1 MKYNTN
7 ANIFRRFSHH
17 YFDSNTFGRVIIM
30 NSVAEKLYTYLG
42 KVIYDPDNA
51 ALDVAELPD
60 DWQDFGRGLK
70 FFAESVVESQRFAH
84 ALAKGDLGGDV
95 PPRSNEIASPLKSLH
110 ASLKHLTW
118 QTQQIA
124 EGDYVQHVDF
134 MGEFSDAFNKMIEQL
149 AQRKK
154 SESNE
159 RARLQKYIDLLLSN
173 TPDVVLVFD
182 KEGKTVLASEAYITR
197 SGLPPLNEIRGKTFT
212 ELFTCVSAQEF
223 IDNMNVS
230 IRDAMENANTIKT
243 EQTIGFCGKENSR
256 DYDIYVTPMLDDNGT
271 MMGTMLSFHDTTEI
285 KQAHREAELARELAE
300 RSTRAKS
307 EFLARMSHEIR
318 TPLNAIIGMT
328 AIGGM
333 SDRIEKKD
341 DSFRKIDD
349 ASKHLLGVINDI
361 LDMSKIEANKFELS
375 CSEFYFHKMLDH
387 VTSIISMRIAEMDQS
402 FVVDIDKDI
411 PGIIYSDEQ
420 HLAQVITNLLSN
432 AVKFTPS
439 NGKITLIAKKT
450 GSCEDSCSIR
460 FTVKDSG
467 IGMTEE
473 QQNHLFVPFEQ
484 ADGSISRRFGGTGL
498 GLSISKRIVELMG
511 GRIWVESAPGKGSS
525 FHVEITVRASDELVI
540 ADEDGTETR
549 TVKGIFKGKRVLIAE
564 DVEINRS
571 IISSILEDTGIEI
584 DFACN
589 GSDAVDRYK
598 SARGVYDLILMDI
611 HMPEM
616 DGYEATG
623 RIRASDQKV
632 PIIAMTAN
640 VFRED
645 IERCLMAGMNDHL
658 GKPVDIG
665 EIISTLR
672 TYLNKRKDE
681 GHNEKRN
688 QREADRCA
696 V

>member
-1 MKYNTN
+1 
-7 ANIFRRFSHH
+7 
-17 YFDSNTFGRVIIM
+17 M
-30 NSVAEKLYTYLG
+30 NFVAEKLYEYLG

-51 ALDVAELPD
+51 VLDISELPD
-60 DWQDFGRGLK
+60 EWQVFGRGLK
-70 FFAESVVESQRFAH
+70 YFAESVVEAQRFAH
-84 ALAKGDLGGDV
+84 ALAKGDLGGVV
-95 PPRSNEIASPLKSLH
+95 PSRDNEIASPLKSLH

-124 EGDYVQHVDF
+124 QGDYVQHVDF
-134 MGEFSDAFNKMIEQL
+134 MGEFSNAFNMMIEQL
-149 AQRKK
+149 AQRTK

-159 RARLQKYIDLLLSN
+159 RARLQKYIDLLLST
-173 TPDVVLVFD
+173 TPDIVMVFD
-182 KEGKTVLASEAYITR
+182 KEGKAVLASEAYITR
-197 SGLPPLNEIRGKTFT
+197 SGSPSVGEIRGKTFK
-212 ELFTCVSAQEF
+212 ELFTGISAQEF
-223 IDNMNVS
+223 VDNMDVL
-230 IRDAMENANTIKT
+230 IHDTMKNAETMKT
-243 EQTIGFCGKENSR
+243 EQSIDFSGKENLR
-256 DYDIYVTPMLDDNGT
+256 DYDIHAAPMLTDCGT

-285 KQAHREAELARELAE
+285 KQAQREAELARELAE

-318 TPLNAIIGMT
+318 TPMNAIIGMT

-333 SDRIEKKD
+333 ADCIEKKD
-341 DSFRKIDD
+341 DAFHKIDD

-375 CSEFYFHKMLDH
+375 CSAFYFHRMLDQ
-387 VTSIISMRIAEMDQS
+387 VTSIISTRVAAMDQS
-402 FVVDIDKDI
+402 FVADIDKDI
-411 PGIIYSDEQ
+411 PVIIFSDEQ

-432 AVKFTPS
+432 AVKFTPV

-450 GSCEDSCSIR
+450 GSVEDSCSIR

-473 QQNHLFVPFEQ
+473 QQSHLFAPFEQ

-498 GLSISKRIVELMG
+498 GLSISKRIIELMG
-511 GRIWVESAPGKGSS
+511 GRIWVESEPGKGSS
-525 FHVEITVRASDELVI
+525 FHVDITVKASDEPGV
-540 ADEDGTETR
+540 ADEARTDMR

-589 GSDAVDRYK
+589 GSEAVSRYR
-598 SARGVYDLILMDI
+598 SARGIYDLILMDI

-645 IERCLMAGMNDHL
+645 IERCLKAGMNGHL

-665 EIISTLR
+665 EVISTLR
-672 TYLNKRKDE
+672 TYLNRRKDD
-681 GHNEKRN
+681 GDNEERN
-688 QREADRCA
+688 QRKTDRCA

>member
-1 MKYNTN
+1 
-7 ANIFRRFSHH
+7 
-17 YFDSNTFGRVIIM
+17 M
-30 NSVAEKLYTYLG
+30 NSVAEKLYDYLG

-51 ALDVAELPD
+51 VLDVAELPD
-60 DWQDFGRGLK
+60 DWRNFGLGLK
-70 FFAESVVESQRFAH
+70 YFAESVLETQRFAH
-84 ALAKGDLGGDV
+84 ALAKGDLGGVV
-95 PPRSNEIASPLKSLH
+95 PSRNNEIASPLKSLH
-110 ASLKHLTW
+110 ASLQHLTW
-118 QTQQIA
+118 QTQRIA
-124 EGDYVQHVDF
+124 QGDYIQHVDF
-134 MGEFSDAFNKMIEQL
+134 MGEFSDAFNMMIEQL
-149 AQRKK
+149 VQRKK
-154 SESNE
+154 NESNE
-159 RARLQKYIDLLLSN
+159 RERLQKYIDLLLST
-173 TPDVVLVFD
+173 TPNVILVFD
-182 KEGKTVLASEAYITR
+182 NGGNAVLASEAYIKR
-197 SGLPPLNEIRGKTFT
+197 CGLASVDEIRGKTFT
-212 ELFTCVSAQEF
+212 ELFSGISTQEF
-223 IDNMNVS
+223 VDSINAS
-230 IRDAMENANTIKT
+230 IRDAMENASATKV
-243 EQTIGFCGKENSR
+243 EQSIEFGRKGCLR
-256 DYDIYVTPMLDDNGT
+256 DYDVYVTPMLADGVK
-271 MMGTMLSFHDTTEI
+271 MMGTMLSFLDTTEV
-285 KQAHREAELARELAE
+285 KQAQREAELAREMAE
-300 RSTRAKS
+300 RSTKAKS

-318 TPLNAIIGMT
+318 TPMNAIIGMT
-328 AIGGM
+328 AIGAM
-333 SDRIEKKD
+333 ADRIEKKD
-341 DSFRKIDD
+341 DSFKKIDD

-361 LDMSKIEANKFELS
+361 LDMSKIEADKFNLS

-387 VTSIISMRIAEMDQS
+387 VTSIMSMRIAEKEQS
-402 FVVDIDKDI
+402 FVVDIDKNI

-439 NGKITLIAKKT
+439 NGKIKLTAKNI

-460 FTVKDSG
+460 VTVKDSG

-473 QQNHLFVPFEQ
+473 QQSHLFTPFEQ

-498 GLSISKRIVELMG
+498 GLSISKRIIELMG
-511 GRIWVESAPGKGSS
+511 GRIWVESEPGKGSS
-525 FHVEITVRASDELVI
+525 FHFDVTVKASDESSV
-540 ADEDGTETR
+540 ADEAGTETR

-584 DFACN
+584 DFAYN
-589 GSDAVDRYK
+589 GSDAVNRYK
-598 SARGVYDLILMDI
+598 SAMGVYDLILMDI

-623 RIRASDQKV
+623 RIRASDKKV

-645 IERCLMAGMNDHL
+645 IERCIRAGMNDHL

-672 TYLNKRKDE
+672 TYLSKRKDE
-681 GHNEKRN
+681 GHNEKGN